1 MTQNSS
7 TLHIDNKPLRERVLD
22 ALREAIITGEFKPG
36 QPLVEME
43 LASQLGISR
52 APLREAL
59 QTLAREGLIE
69 TAPYRGTVVR
79 HLTRTDIEELYSLRS
94 VLETFAV
101 QRIIT
106 QNNPENVARL
116 HECFELMLAAAQNG
130 DLTGVNQLD
139 RRFHDTLIELSQ
151 HSLLAITWS
160 SVSNRVRQVMA
171 LRNQRNTDIT
181 TIAYNHLPIIDAIE
195 KGDVELASTLIQ
207 QHVATSGDL
216 LAENWD
222 EPSTDEVP

>member
-195 KGDVELASTLIQ
+195 KGDVELASMLNQ